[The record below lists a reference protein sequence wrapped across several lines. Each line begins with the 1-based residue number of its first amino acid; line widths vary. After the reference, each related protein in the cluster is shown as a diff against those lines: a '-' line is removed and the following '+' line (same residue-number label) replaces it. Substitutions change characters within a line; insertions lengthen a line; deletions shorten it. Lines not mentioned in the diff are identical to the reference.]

1 MNSIITADQ
10 TWELWTILLI
20 AVLVGFWSQKT
31 RIGARYSAAV
41 VTMLITFSLSNLGV
55 IPTTSPVYSQIWN
68 YLVPLAI
75 PLLLFQ
81 TNFMR
86 ILHESGAT
94 LIAFALG
101 VVGVIAGTFIA
112 YLLVPMGDADW
123 QLAGMFSANYIGD
136 TLNYYS
142 TAKALDMQTS
152 SVLSAGVA
160 AINLMMILYLLVLF
174 TLPSLYKLRR
184 YFVERTEPNR
194 FGNTE
199 QVLLRETQRGGRHSL
214 PSLTMA
220 LALSAALCAVSFQIS
235 AWLGWPGMTIL
246 FITALSVLLSTTMP
260 NTMVKLESTNE
271 LGMVIMQLLFA
282 TIGASA
288 HVGNMLDAGPLLFV
302 YAGIIFLVHL
312 LFIVVGG
319 KFMKLSLP
327 DIVIASNASLG
338 NPVTSIAMA
347 AARRW
352 SNLMLPAVICGSI
365 GYVIATFIGT
375 MIGSILK

>member
-1 MNSIITADQ
+1 MTSIITAGQ
-10 TWELWTILLI
+10 TWELWTVLLI

-31 RIGARYSAAV
+31 RIGARLSAAV
-41 VTMLITFSLSNLGV
+41 VTMLITFTLSNLGV

-86 ILHESGAT
+86 ILRESGTT
-94 LIAFALG
+94 LIAFAIG
-101 VVGVIAGTFIA
+101 VVGVIVGTFIA
-112 YLLVPMGDADW
+112 YLLVPLGDADW

-136 TLNYYS
+136 SLNYYS
-142 TAKALDMQTS
+142 TAKALEMQTTR
-152 SVLSAGVA
+152 VLTTGVA
-160 AINLMMILYLLVLF
+160 AINLMMIVYLLVLF
-174 TLPSLYKLRR
+174 TLPSMYQLRR
-184 YFVERTEPNR
+184 YFIERTDPDR

-199 QVLLRETQRGGRHSL
+199 QVLLRETVRGGRHSL

-235 AWLGWPGMTIL
+235 SWLGWPGMTIL
-246 FITALSVLLSTTMP
+246 IITVLAVLLTTAMP
-260 NTMVKLESTNE
+260 NTMIKLESTSE

-312 LFIVVGG
+312 LFIVIGG

-327 DIVIASNASLG
+327 DIVIASNASMG
-338 NPVTSIAMA
+338 NPITAIGMA

-352 SNLMLPAVICGSI
+352 NNLMLPAVICGSL
-365 GYVIATFIGT
+365 GYIIATFIGSMSGT
-375 MIGSILK
+375 ILK

>member
-31 RIGARYSAAV
+31 RVGARFSAAV

-55 IPTTSPVYSQIWN
+55 IPTNSPVYSQIWN

-81 TNFMR
+81 TNIMHIVR
-86 ILHESGAT
+86 ESGAT
-94 LIAFALG
+94 LIAFAIG
-101 VVGVIAGTFIA
+101 VVGVIVGTFIA
-112 YLLVPMGDADW
+112 YLLVPLGDADW
-123 QLAGMFSANYIGD
+123 QLAGIFSANYIGE
-136 TLNYYS
+136 TFNYYS
-142 TAKALDMQTS
+142 TATALDMQTTN
-152 SVLSAGVA
+152 VLAAGVA
-160 AINLMMILYLLVLF
+160 AINLMMIVYLLVLF
-174 TLPSLYKLRR
+174 SLPSMYQLRR
-184 YFVERTEPNR
+184 YFIERTDPDR

-199 QVLLRETQRGGRHSL
+199 QVLLRETERGGRHSL

-220 LALSAALCAVSFQIS
+220 LALSAALCAIGFQIS
-235 AWLGWPGMTIL
+235 AWLGWPGMAIL
-246 FITALSVLLSTTMP
+246 IITALAVLLSTTMP
-260 NTMVKLESTNE
+260 NTMIKLESTNE

-288 HVGNMLDAGPLLFV
+288 HVGSMLEAGPLLFV

-312 LFIVVGG
+312 LFIVIGG

-352 SNLMLPAVICGSI
+352 NNLMLPAVICGSL
-365 GYVIATFIGT
+365 GYIIATFIGSMLGT
-375 MIGSILK
+375 ILK

>member
-20 AVLVGFWSQKT
+20 AALIGFWSQKT
-31 RIGARYSAAV
+31 RLGARFSAAV
-41 VTMLITFSLSNLGV
+41 VTMLITFALSNLGI
-55 IPTTSPVYSQIWN
+55 IPTSSPVYSQIWN

-81 TNFMR
+81 TNFMQ
-86 ILHESGAT
+86 ILRESGAT
-94 LIAFALG
+94 LIAFAIG
-101 VVGVIAGTFIA
+101 IVGVIVGTFVA
-112 YLLVPMGDADW
+112 YWLVPLGDVDW

-136 TLNYYS
+136 TLNYYG
-142 TAKALDMQTS
+142 TAKALEMHTTD
-152 SVLSAGVA
+152 VLTTGVA
-160 AINLMMILYLLVLF
+160 AINLMMIVFLLVLF
-174 TLPSLYKLRR
+174 SLPSMYQLRR
-184 YFVERTEPNR
+184 YFIERTDPDR

-199 QVLLRETQRGGRHSL
+199 QVLLRETERGGRHSL

-220 LALSAALCAVSFQIS
+220 LALSAALCAVSFQITT
-235 AWLGWPGMTIL
+235 WLGWPGMTIL
-246 FITALSVLLSTTMP
+246 IITALAVLLSTTMP
-260 NTMVKLESTNE
+260 STMIKLESTNE
-271 LGMVIMQLLFA
+271 LGMVIIQLLFA

-302 YAGIIFLVHL
+302 YAGIIVLVHL
-312 LFIVVGG
+312 LFIVIGG
-319 KFMKLSLP
+319 KFMRLSLP

-352 SNLMLPAVICGSI
+352 NNLMLPAVICGSL
-365 GYVIATFIGT
+365 GYTIATFIGS
-375 MIGSILK
+375 MMGAILK

>member
-1 MNSIITADQ
+1 MNSIIAADQ

-20 AVLVGFWSQKT
+20 AALLGFWSQRT

-41 VTMLITFSLSNLGV
+41 VTLLITFTLSNLGV
-55 IPTTSPVYSQIWN
+55 IPTASPVYSQIWN

-81 TNFMR
+81 TNLMR
-86 ILHESGAT
+86 ILRESGAT

-101 VVGVIAGTFIA
+101 VVGVIVGTFVA
-112 YLLVPMGDADW
+112 YLLVPMGGVDW
-123 QLAGMFSANYIGD
+123 QIAGMFSANYIGD

-152 SVLSAGVA
+152 SVLGAGVA
-160 AINLMMILYLLVLF
+160 AINLMMIVYLLVLF

-220 LALSAALCAVSFQIS
+220 LALSAALCAVSFQLS
-235 AWLGWPGMTIL
+235 AWLGWPGMAIL
-246 FITALSVLLSTTMP
+246 IITALAVLLTSAMP

-352 SNLMLPAVICGSI
+352 NNLMLPAVICGSL

>member
-1 MNSIITADQ
+1 MNSIIAANQ
-10 TWELWTILLI
+10 TWELWTILFI

-31 RIGARYSAAV
+31 SLGARLSAAV
-41 VTMLITFSLSNLGV
+41 VTMLITFALSNFGV
-55 IPTTSPVYSQIWN
+55 IPTNSPVYSQIWN

-81 TNFMR
+81 TNFMQ
-86 ILHESGAT
+86 ILRESGAT
-94 LIAFALG
+94 LIAFAIG
-101 VVGVIAGTFIA
+101 VVGIIAGTFIA
-112 YLLVPMGDADW
+112 FLLVPLGDVDW
-123 QLAGMFSANYIGD
+123 QVAGIFSANYIGE
-136 TLNYYS
+136 TFNYYS
-142 TAKALDMQTS
+142 TAKALDLQTTN
-152 SVLSAGVA
+152 LLNAGVA
-160 AINLMMILYLLVLF
+160 AINLMMIVYLLVLF
-174 TLPSLYKLRR
+174 SLPSMYQLRR
-184 YFVERTEPNR
+184 YFIERTDPNR

-199 QVLLRETQRGGRHSL
+199 QVLMRETERGGRHSL

-220 LALSAALCAVSFQIS
+220 LALSTALCAISFQIS

-246 FITALSVLLSTTMP
+246 IITGLAVLLSTTMP
-260 NTMVKLESTNE
+260 NTMIKLESTNE

-288 HVGNMLDAGPLLFV
+288 HIGTVLEAGPLLFV

-312 LFIVVGG
+312 LFIVLGG

-338 NPVTSIAMA
+338 NPVTSLAMA

-352 SNLMLPAVICGSI
+352 NNLMLPAVICGSL
-365 GYVIATFIGT
+365 GYIIATFVGSMIGT
-375 MIGSILK
+375 ILK

>member
-1 MNSIITADQ
+1 MNSIITANQ

-20 AVLVGFWSQKT
+20 AVLVGFWSQRT

-41 VTMLITFSLSNLGV
+41 VTMLITFALSNLGV
-55 IPTTSPVYSQIWN
+55 IPTVSPVYSQIWN

-86 ILHESGAT
+86 ILRESGAT

-101 VVGVIAGTFIA
+101 IVGVIVGSFIA
-112 YLLVPMGDADW
+112 YWLVPLGDVDW

-142 TAKALDMQTS
+142 TAKALEMQTT
-152 SVLSAGVA
+152 SVLTAGVA
-160 AINLMMILYLLVLF
+160 AINLMMIVYLLVLF
-174 TLPSLYKLRR
+174 TLPSLYQLRR
-184 YFVERTEPNR
+184 YFIERTDPDR

-199 QVLLRETQRGGRHSL
+199 QVLLRETERGGRHSL

-235 AWLGWPGMTIL
+235 NWLGWPGMTIL
-246 FITALSVLLSTTMP
+246 IITLLAVLLSTAMP
-260 NTMVKLESTNE
+260 NTMIKLESTSE

-282 TIGASA
+282 TICASA

-312 LFIVVGG
+312 LFIVIGG

-327 DIVIASNASLG
+327 DIVIASNASMG

-352 SNLMLPAVICGSI
+352 NNLMLPAVICGSI
-365 GYVIATFIGT
+365 GYIIATFIGT
-375 MIGSILK
+375 MIGTILK

>member
-1 MNSIITADQ
+1 MNSIIAADQ

-20 AVLVGFWSQKT
+20 AALLGFWSQRT

-41 VTMLITFSLSNLGV
+41 VTLLITFTLSNLGV
-55 IPTTSPVYSQIWN
+55 IPTASPVYSQIWN

-81 TNFMR
+81 TNLMR
-86 ILHESGAT
+86 ILRESGAT

-101 VVGVIAGTFIA
+101 VVGVIVGTFVA
-112 YLLVPMGDADW
+112 YLLVPMGDVDW
-123 QLAGMFSANYIGD
+123 QIAGMFSANYIGD

-142 TAKALDMQTS
+142 TAKALDMQNS
-152 SVLSAGVA
+152 SVLGAGVA
-160 AINLMMILYLLVLF
+160 AINLMMIVYLLVLF

-235 AWLGWPGMTIL
+235 AWLGWPGMAIL
-246 FITALSVLLSTTMP
+246 IITALAVLLTSAMP

-288 HVGNMLDAGPLLFV
+288 HVGNMLEAGPLLFV

-352 SNLMLPAVICGSI
+352 NNLMLPAVICGSL
-365 GYVIATFIGT
+365 GYVTATFIGT

>member
-1 MNSIITADQ
+1 MHSIITADQ
-10 TWELWTILLI
+10 TWELWTVLLI

-31 RIGARYSAAV
+31 RIGARFSAAV
-41 VTMLITFSLSNLGV
+41 VTMLITFTLSNLGV
-55 IPTTSPVYSQIWN
+55 IPTSSPVYSQIWN

-86 ILHESGAT
+86 ILRESGAT
-94 LIAFALG
+94 LIAFAIG
-101 VVGVIAGTFIA
+101 IVGVIVGTFIA
-112 YLLVPMGDADW
+112 YLLVPLGDADW

-136 TLNYYS
+136 SLNYYN
-142 TAKALDMQTS
+142 TAKALEMQTTHI
-152 SVLSAGVA
+152 LTTGVA
-160 AINLMMILYLLVLF
+160 AINLMMIVYLLVLF
-174 TLPSLYKLRR
+174 TLPSMYQLRR
-184 YFVERTEPNR
+184 YFIERTDPDR

-199 QVLLRETQRGGRHSL
+199 QVLLRETERGGRHSL

-220 LALSAALCAVSFQIS
+220 LALSAALCAISFQIS

-246 FITALSVLLSTTMP
+246 IITALAVLLTTAMP
-260 NTMVKLESTNE
+260 NTMIKLESTNE

-312 LFIVVGG
+312 LFIVIGG

-338 NPVTSIAMA
+338 NPVTAIAMA

-352 SNLMLPAVICGSI
+352 NNLMLPAVICGSL
-365 GYVIATFIGT
+365 GYTIATFIGSMMGT
-375 MIGSILK
+375 ILK

>member
-1 MNSIITADQ
+1 
-10 TWELWTILLI
+10 
-20 AVLVGFWSQKT
+20 
-31 RIGARYSAAV
+31 
-41 VTMLITFSLSNLGV
+41 MLITFLLSNLGV
-55 IPTTSPVYSQIWN
+55 IPTSSPVYSQIWN

-101 VVGVIAGTFIA
+101 VVGVIVGTFVA

-123 QLAGMFSANYIGD
+123 QLAGIFGANYIGD

-142 TAKALDMQTS
+142 TAKELDMQTTS
-152 SVLSAGVA
+152 TLNAGVA
-160 AINLMMILYLLVLF
+160 AINLMMIVYLLVLV
-174 TLPSLYKLRR
+174 TGPSGYKLRR
-184 YFVERTEPNR
+184 YFVERTDPNR

-199 QVLLRETQRGGRHSL
+199 QVLLRETERGGRHSL

-220 LALSAALCAVSFQIS
+220 LALSAALCAISFQIS
-235 AWLGWPGMTIL
+235 DWLGWPGLTIL
-246 FITALSVLLSTTMP
+246 FITTLAVLLTTVLP
-260 NTMVKLESTNE
+260 NTMIKLESTSE
-271 LGMVIMQLLFA
+271 VGMVIIQLLFA

-288 HVGNMLDAGPLLFV
+288 HVGSMLDAGPLLFV

-312 LFIVVGG
+312 IFIVIGG
-319 KFMKLSLP
+319 KFLKLSLP
-327 DIVIASNASLG
+327 DIVIASNASMG

-352 SNLMLPAVICGSI
+352 NNLMLPAVICGTL

>member
-1 MNSIITADQ
+1 MDTVFTADQ

-20 AVLVGFWSQKT
+20 AVLLGFWSQRT
-31 RIGARYSAAV
+31 RIGARFSAAV
-41 VTMLITFSLSNLGV
+41 VTMLITFTLSNVGV

-86 ILHESGAT
+86 IVRESGAT
-94 LIAFALG
+94 LIAFAIG
-101 VVGVIAGTFIA
+101 VVGVIAGTLIA
-112 YLLVPMGDADW
+112 YLLVPLGETDW

-142 TAKALDMQTS
+142 TAKALDMQATNQIN
-152 SVLSAGVA
+152 AGVA
-160 AINLMMILYLLVLF
+160 AINLMMIVYLLILF
-174 TLPSLYKLRR
+174 TLPSLYQLRR
-184 YFVERTEPNR
+184 YFIERTDPNR

-199 QVLLRETQRGGRHSL
+199 QLLLRETERGGRHSL

-235 AWLGWPGMTIL
+235 AWLGWPGMSIL
-246 FITALSVLLSTTMP
+246 IITALAVFLTTAMP

-271 LGMVIMQLLFA
+271 IGMVIMQLLFA

-327 DIVIASNASLG
+327 DIVIASNASIG

-352 SNLMLPAVICGSI
+352 NNLMLPAVICGSL
-365 GYVIATFIGT
+365 GYIIATFIGT

>member
-1 MNSIITADQ
+1 MDSIITADQ